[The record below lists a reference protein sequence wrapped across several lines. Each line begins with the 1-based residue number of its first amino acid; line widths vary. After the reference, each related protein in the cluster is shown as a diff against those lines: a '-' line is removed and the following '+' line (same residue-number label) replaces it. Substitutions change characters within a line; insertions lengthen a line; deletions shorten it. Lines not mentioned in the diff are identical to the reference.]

1 MFRMRARPR
10 FIKNERGFLQ
20 PARLDLGPLDRERL
34 YDAMGAHAAYE
45 ETSRGSSRFTAA
57 SGRSEEAS
65 ARAVE
70 GPGNT
75 RFQSSAGLARR
86 NTHAVA
92 SPGWRFR
99 RRLREQEGA
108 PPNKT
113 ASSPPATT
121 YKNRGGRA
129 PQPLRPVSSPSVP
142 YLVPHRLCPMVVA
155 PSAQLGTSLKACPS
169 TTPAGEIRFII

>member
-99 RRLREQEGA
+99 RRLREQAG
-108 PPNKT
+108 P
-113 ASSPPATT
+113 
-121 YKNRGGRA
+121 RGRA
-129 PQPLRPVSSPSVP
+129 PKQNRIIATCYYIQKQGRAS
-142 YLVPHRLCPMVVA
+142 
-155 PSAQLGTSLKACPS
+155 PS
-169 TTPAGEIRFII
+169 TTPAGVIALRSLSRPPPTLPYGSGAICSAGHLLEGVPLNHSGR